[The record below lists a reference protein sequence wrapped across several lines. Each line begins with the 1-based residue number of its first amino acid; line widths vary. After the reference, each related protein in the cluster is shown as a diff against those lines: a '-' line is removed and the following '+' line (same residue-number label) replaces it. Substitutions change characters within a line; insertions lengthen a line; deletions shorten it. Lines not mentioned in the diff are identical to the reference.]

1 MRIEWYRNIRRRHDE
16 IEEMASRPFA
26 SIQLDLGG
34 DSMKSHVDPCAVEP
48 CSNYQAGVY
57 TVIVKLPTGGQTYT
71 PFGTSGLAV
80 ASALCQ
86 LTSAQLALLQ
96 PPNTEK
102 RPKRKSNLKPIC
114 LCAASEEVE
123 TTMDGYNPKLNDTT
137 VPDRVKRNPPPAPS
151 NNDNSK
157 CVKDP
162 AQIHES
168 SRGLVALGSI
178 VACVLCLGLMLAVAC
193 GCICTE
199 TKMIDVE

>member
-1 MRIEWYRNIRRRHDE
+1 MLLRYQCNKDRTSSFSEV
-16 IEEMASRPFA
+16 MA
-26 SIQLDLGG
+26 
-34 DSMKSHVDPCAVEP
+34 
-48 CSNYQAGVY
+48 
-57 TVIVKLPTGGQTYT
+57 T
-71 PFGTSGLAV
+71 
-80 ASALCQ
+80 ALM
-86 LTSAQLALLQ
+86 LVMLLQLA
-96 PPNTEK
+96 
-102 RPKRKSNLKPIC
+102 IC

-123 TTMDGYNPKLNDTT
+123 TTMDGYNPKLNDTTT

-168 SRGLVALGSI
+168 TRGIVALGSI
-178 VACVLCLGLMLAVAC
+178 IAFILCLGLMLAVAC